1 MSFVALEE
9 TTILYLNKD
18 IFMEVIEPKD
28 MKIIKDTI
36 QPIDVEKIAL
46 SILSIKNS
54 TKLKVRTSL
63 ANKNCR
69 MMLSWMQLR

>member
-1 MSFVALEE
+1 MSIVALEE

-18 IFMEVIEPKD
+18 KFLEVIDPKD
-28 MKIIKDTI
+28 MKVIKETI

-54 TKLKVRTSL
+54 TKQKVIYF
-63 ANKNCR
+63 
-69 MMLSWMQLR
+69 